1 MKKFSL
7 ILIFILL
14 IVNMMAQERTDAE
27 TSVKKP
33 QISANERITL
43 ARDAY
48 LVTALKT
55 IEVVSLQYEDK
66 SIINTSSLNTPIGF
80 PIRQLYWK
88 DALALIV
95 KLNDLVLEE
104 RPGAYIVS
112 DPEIEISE
120 DPVDPE
126 AITADTK
133 QIRISSIFFKVDKTL
148 SKEVGIDWSSLFLG
162 KVNAS
167 VNFNSADKVSSD
179 IFSAATTHNINAGN
193 VNIQLD
199 VLLRILEQYQKG
211 TIVARPNITVL
222 SSKQGYIQV
231 GQDFSVKSL
240 DDAGN
245 VTEEFF
251 QTGIILEVTPNIL
264 EADGQE
270 SIYLV
275 VKVEK
280 SDAIPGDVSTL
291 VNKSK
296 STTDVVLF
304 DGEETVIGGLYDT
317 ARKTSRA
324 GIPVLKDL
332 PWWIFG
338 LRYLFGYNSYD
349 VSTNEMI
356 IILKAEIMDSLD
368 ERLKKKKSIK
378 EQIAEKK
385 LEFEKAKSYFD
396 IKTDIDLEE
405 AEEEE

>member
-1 MKKFSL
+1 MKRFSL
-7 ILIFILL
+7 ILIFILI
-14 IVNMMAQERTDAE
+14 IVNMMAQEQTDTE
-27 TSVKKP
+27 TSAKEP

-43 ARDAY
+43 ARDTY

-55 IEVVSLQYEDK
+55 IEVVSRQYEEK

-112 DPEIEISE
+112 DPEIEIPEKPIDE
-120 DPVDPE
+120 DV
-126 AITADTK
+126 ITADTK
-133 QIRISSIFFKVDKTL
+133 QIRISSIFFKADKTL

-162 KVNAS
+162 NVNAS
-167 VNFNSADKVSSD
+167 VNFNSADKVSDD
-179 IFSAATTHNINAGN
+179 IFAAATSQNIDAGS

-222 SSKQGYIQV
+222 SSKQGFIQV
-231 GQDFSVKSL
+231 GQDFSVKKL

-251 QTGIILEVTPNIL
+251 ETGIILEVTPQIL
-264 EADGQE
+264 EANGQE
-270 SIYLV
+270 AIYLV

-280 SDAIPGDVSTL
+280 SDAVPGDVSTL

-296 STTDVVLF
+296 STTDVLLF

-317 ARKTSRA
+317 DRRTSRA

-349 VSTNEMI
+349 ISTSEMI
-356 IILKAEIMDSLD
+356 VILKAEIVEPLD
-368 ERLKKKKSIK
+368 ERLKKKTTIK
-378 EQIAEKK
+378 EQIGEKK
-385 LEFEKAKSYFD
+385 IEFEKAKTYFD
-396 IKTDIDLEE
+396 IKSDIDLEE
-405 AEEEE
+405 EEE

>member
-1 MKKFSL
+1 MKRFSL
-7 ILIFILL
+7 ILIFILI
-14 IVNMMAQERTDAE
+14 IVNMMAQEQTDADA
-27 TSVKKP
+27 SVKEP

-55 IEVVSLQYEDK
+55 IEVISRQYEEK

-112 DPEIEISE
+112 DPEIEIPE
-120 DPVDPE
+120 EPVDE
-126 AITADTK
+126 NAITADTK
-133 QIRISSIFFKVDKTL
+133 QIRISSIFFKADKTL
-148 SKEVGIDWSSLFLG
+148 SKEVGIDWSSLFMG
-162 KVNAS
+162 NVNAS
-167 VNFNSADKVSSD
+167 VNFNSADKVSDD
-179 IFSAATTHNINAGN
+179 IFSAATSRNINAGN

-222 SSKQGYIQV
+222 SSKKGYIQV
-231 GQDFSVKSL
+231 GQDFSVKTL

-251 QTGIILEVTPNIL
+251 ETGIILEVTPNIL
-264 EADGQE
+264 DANGQE
-270 SIYLV
+270 AIYLV

-280 SDAIPGDVSTL
+280 SDAVPGDVSTL

-296 STTDVVLF
+296 STTDVLLF
-304 DGEETVIGGLYDT
+304 DGD
-317 ARKTSRA
+317 R
-324 GIPVLKDL
+324 
-332 PWWIFG
+332 
-338 LRYLFGYNSYD
+338 LFL
-349 VSTNEMI
+349 VFKCRI
-356 IILKAEIMDSLD
+356 
-368 ERLKKKKSIK
+368 
-378 EQIAEKK
+378 
-385 LEFEKAKSYFD
+385 
-396 IKTDIDLEE
+396 
-405 AEEEE
+405 